1 VKQRTGGHRQLYSVH
16 TSVNAARRS
25 ACATNTTRVLLH
37 EMGENGIV
45 RKLLFSLVSLLI
57 AATAVL
63 LAQDAAAPPAAVSLG
78 ELSVSLENLVN
89 RTRPA
94 VVQIFS
100 TGYVTAEES
109 ESGNTASL
117 LSRQR
122 STGSGII
129 LSDDGFIVTNAHVV
143 QAARRIQVRLTMS
156 SLRTGRAPT
165 FEPEVKLLDAKLVGM
180 DRDMDVAV
188 IKIERTGLP
197 HLQLGNSD
205 GVRQGELVMAFGN
218 PRGLEGSVSMG
229 IVSSTARELHP
240 DDFLAYLQTDAP
252 INPGNSGGPLI
263 DAQGRV
269 VGINTFIL
277 SQSGGS
283 EGLGFAI
290 PSNIVNTIYSQLRK
304 EGHVH
309 RGRIGIY
316 VQTITPSLAE
326 GLTLSRD
333 WGVLVGDVMPEG
345 PADKAG
351 VKVGD
356 LVLTANGRAM
366 RNARQL
372 EAYIYRSPMK
382 DKISLQVLRGKDELS
397 IDVPVI
403 DSVDDPQRFADMVN
417 PEDNLVPKLG
427 ILAIGIDKDVAAML
441 PGLRNSYG
449 VVVAAGSS
457 ATDLTSGTG
466 LQPGDVIY
474 SVNQDP
480 VATVESLRKKVGE
493 LKPGDEVA
501 MQIERSG
508 RLMFVSI
515 EIE

>member
-1 VKQRTGGHRQLYSVH
+1 VFTQFALLAGLAAFSPAQDKKSDPQPETAP
-16 TSVNAARRS
+16 TAAPTPNAAP
-25 ACATNTTRVLLH
+25 T
-37 EMGENGIV
+37 GEV
-45 RKLLFSLVSLLI
+45 KS
-57 AATAVL
+57 
-63 LAQDAAAPPAAVSLG
+63 AAVSLG
-78 ELSVSLENLVN
+78 ELSVSLEGLVD
-89 RTRPA
+89 RVRPA

-100 TGYVTAEES
+100 TGYVTADES
-109 ESGNTASL
+109 ESGNTAAL

-143 QAARRIQVRLTMS
+143 QGARRIQVRLS
-156 SLRTGRAPT
+156 VARIRTGRTPT
-165 FEPEVKLLDAKLVGM
+165 FEPEVKLLDAKLIGL
-180 DRDMDVAV
+180 DREMDVAV
-188 IKIERTGLP
+188 IKIARTGLT
-197 HLQLGNSD
+197 HLPLGNSD
-205 GVRQGELVMAFGN
+205 AVRQGELVMAFGN

-229 IVSSTARELHP
+229 IVSSTSRELHP
-240 DDFLAYLQTDAP
+240 DDFLAYIQTDAP
-252 INPGNSGGPLI
+252 INPGNSGGPLM
-263 DAQGRV
+263 DSQGRV

-277 SQSGGS
+277 SESGGS

-290 PSNIVNTIYSQLRK
+290 PSNIVSTIYSQLRK

-309 RGRIGIY
+309 RGKIGIY
-316 VQTITPSLAE
+316 VQTITPALAE
-326 GLTLSRD
+326 GLNLSRD
-333 WGVLVGDVMPEG
+333 WGVLVGDVTPDG
-345 PADKAG
+345 PAEKAG

-356 LVLTANGRAM
+356 LVVSMNGRTM

-382 DKISLQVLRGKDELS
+382 QQVTLQVQRGQDQLS

-417 PEDNLVPKLG
+417 PEDNLVPRLG
-427 ILAIGIDKDVAAML
+427 ILGIGIDKTLATML

-457 ATDLTSGTG
+457 ATDLTTGTG

-474 SVNQDP
+474 SVNQAP
-480 VATVESLRKKVGE
+480 VATVEALRKKVDE
-493 LKPGDEVA
+493 FKPGDEVA

-515 EIE
+515 ELE

>member
-1 VKQRTGGHRQLYSVH
+1 M
-16 TSVNAARRS
+16 
-25 ACATNTTRVLLH
+25 VLA
-37 EMGENGIV
+37 GA
-45 RKLLFSLVSLLI
+45 F
-57 AATAVL
+57 
-63 LAQDAAAPPAAVSLG
+63 AQDSKPAAVPDSAPAADVKPPPVSLG
-78 ELSVSLENLVN
+78 ELSISLEGLVN
-89 RTRPA
+89 RVRPS

-100 TGYVTAEES
+100 TGYVAAEES
-109 ESGNTASL
+109 DAGNTAAV

-122 STGSGII
+122 STGSGIV

-143 QAARRIQVRLTMS
+143 QGARRIQVRIST
-156 SLRTGRAPT
+156 LRPGRTPT
-165 FEPEVKLLDAKLVGM
+165 FEPEVKLLDAKLVGL
-180 DRDMDVAV
+180 DREMDVAV
-188 IKIERTGLP
+188 IKIERKGLP
-197 HLQLGNSD
+197 HLPFGNSD
-205 GVRQGELVMAFGN
+205 AVRQGELVMAFGT

-229 IVSSTARELHP
+229 IVSSTSRELHP
-240 DDFLAYLQTDAP
+240 DDFLAYIQTDAP

-290 PSNIVNTIYSQLRK
+290 PSNIVSTIYTQLRK

-309 RGRIGIY
+309 RGRIGISI
-316 VQTITPSLAE
+316 QTISPAVAE
-326 GLTLSRD
+326 GLSLARD
-333 WGVLVGDVMPEG
+333 WGALVGDVTPDG

-351 VKVGD
+351 VKIGD
-356 LVLTANGRAM
+356 IVLTANGKTM

-372 EAYIYRSPMK
+372 EAYIYRSPMQQ
-382 DKISLQVLRGKDELS
+382 KITLQVLRGQDELS
-397 IDVPVI
+397 IEVPVI

-417 PEDNLVPKLG
+417 PEDNLVPRLG
-427 ILAIGIDKDVAAML
+427 ILAIGIDKGLAAML
-441 PGLRNSYG
+441 PGLRNDYG

-457 ATDLTSGTG
+457 ATDLTTGTG

-474 SVNQDP
+474 SVNKAP
-480 VATVESLRKKVGE
+480 VATVEALRKKVDE
-493 LKPGDEVA
+493 FKPGDEVA

-508 RLMFVSI
+508 RLMYVSI

>member
-1 VKQRTGGHRQLYSVH
+1 VFIRVYLWPDS
-16 TSVNAARRS
+16 AA
-25 ACATNTTRVLLH
+25 LH
-37 EMGENGIV
+37 LRENREV
-45 RKLLFSLVSLLI
+45 RKLAFSLLI
-57 AATAVL
+57 LLTGLAAFSP
-63 LAQDAAAPPAAVSLG
+63 AQDKKPEPEAAPAADVKPPPVSLG
-78 ELSVSLENLVN
+78 ELSVSLEGLVN
-89 RTRPA
+89 RVRPA

-100 TGYVTAEES
+100 TGYVAADETDS
-109 ESGNTASL
+109 SNTAAL

-122 STGSGII
+122 STGSGIV

-143 QAARRIQVRLTMS
+143 QGARRIQVRLS
-156 SLRTGRAPT
+156 VARNRSRTPT
-165 FEPEVKLLDAKLVGM
+165 FEPEVKLLDAKLIGL
-180 DRDMDVAV
+180 DREMDVAV
-188 IKIERTGLP
+188 IKIDRTGLA
-197 HLQLGNSD
+197 HLPLGNSD
-205 GVRQGELVMAFGN
+205 AVRQGELVMAFGT

-240 DDFLAYLQTDAP
+240 DDFLAYIQTDAP

-263 DAQGRV
+263 DSQGRV

-290 PSNIVNTIYSQLRK
+290 PSNMVSTIYSQLRK

-316 VQTITPSLAE
+316 VETITPALSE
-326 GLTLSRD
+326 GLGLARD
-333 WGVLVGDVMPEG
+333 WGVLVGDVSPDG

-356 LVLTANGRAM
+356 VVVSVNGRTM

-382 DKISLQVLRGKDELS
+382 EKIALQVLRGQDQLKM
-397 IDVPVI
+397 DVAVM

-417 PEDNLVPKLG
+417 PEDNLVSKLG
-427 ILAIGIDKDVAAML
+427 ILGIGIDKDLAALL

-449 VVVAAGSS
+449 VLVAAGSS

-474 SVNQDP
+474 SVNKAP
-480 VATVESLRKKVGE
+480 VSSVEALRKKVNE
-493 LKPGDEVA
+493 FKSGDEVA

-508 RLMFVSI
+508 KLMFVAI